1 MKRRKASSGV
11 LKEAYTKKHKIGY
24 NPAWKSE
31 FPWIQLVHGGG
42 ESTVVGTMCSICQ
55 RHGAKQRNVIGTWAE
70 KPCTLLRKDN
80 LQRHKVSSMHREA
93 EELEAYR
100 DTSQHDGGIVRA
112 FSSTVSAQRKALIGV
127 MKLLYWLSKEE
138 ISFTTK
144 CSSLIDLT
152 IELGSDY
159 LKALHLGGNAHYT
172 SEQSISELLQCL
184 SATIKEEILSS
195 LKLSPCFALMN
206 LLIFLF

>member
-1 MKRRKASSGV
+1 MKRRNASSAV
-11 LKEAYTKKHKIGY
+11 LKEVYTKKHKIGY

-42 ESTVVGTMCSICQ
+42 ESTSSGTVVGTMCSLCQ
-55 RHGAKQRNVIGTWAE
+55 GHGTKQRNGIGTWAE

-100 DTSQHDGGIVRA
+100 DTSQHDGGIVSA
-112 FSSTVSAQRKALIGV
+112 FSSTVSAQRKALIGA
-127 MKLLYWLSKEE
+127 MKLLYWLAKEE

-144 CSSLIDLT
+144 FSSLIDLT
-152 IELGSDY
+152 IELGIVI
-159 LKALHLGGNAHYT
+159 T
-172 SEQSISELLQCL
+172 
-184 SATIKEEILSS
+184 
-195 LKLSPCFALMN
+195 
-206 LLIFLF
+206 